1 MKSCVHGQIATQM
14 RQKSLIHRFPQYQD
28 RFRSDLVADLYRN
41 ENSAII
47 GHFLALGMV
56 IGFKHDSLPLVPA
69 IIWAIA
75 VASSVVFRALCFRRF
90 RKRSHYDASDLH
102 RHTIAISA
110 CAMAWSLGF
119 LAILPTLN
127 GDDRAFFMMVF
138 AGITSSAV
146 VTLSA
151 RLKSYAMFSSLVLG
165 PPVVG
170 MFFAPQPD
178 YAMATMAAI
187 FFLFCGI
194 GVKKANLV
202 HHSAMIR
209 RYQNSD
215 IMKDLGAAKKDLQVA
230 VKKAESANQAKQEF
244 LANVS
249 HEIRT
254 PMNGILG
261 MTDLVLESELTEDQQ
276 TCLQTARRCGLS
288 LLHLIDELLDFSK
301 IEAGKMDMEM
311 VPFDLNAVLADTV
324 EVHRLSGRAKAE
336 ILLDVDK
343 AIPEQLLGDPN
354 RMRQVVNNLL
364 GNAVKFTPKGY
375 IRVSARVLP
384 SDDGKHQ
391 LQLSV
396 ADEGVGI
403 PEDRL
408 ESIFES
414 FTQADGSTTRNYGG
428 TGLGLTITR
437 SLIELMGGNMS
448 VESEVGVGSTFHA
461 TVPLK
466 DATRKSLASP
476 CAVLAVGK
484 DAESLAKILPLAGAE
499 ACAAE
504 LDGELW
510 NVARDCYRDVHA
522 HRFLFL
528 DRASFEQ
535 NTELLTAFLRHFR
548 CTAVFTDCAPA
559 EETPA
564 PYAIL
569 DGDLDSSFLEKL
581 IDRCQAEKEQAEAVP
596 EEKEVGSLRILVA
609 EDHPTNAL
617 IVRRM
622 LEGMGHDVTHA
633 PDGKQAVQAFQK
645 GGADLIL
652 MDLQM
657 PVMGG
662 HDACRAIR
670 ALPDGK
676 EIPILALTAHATSE
690 ERERSRESGMDD
702 HLTKPFTRDQ
712 LTEALKAW
720 GSRTHSSSTE
730 A

>member
-1 MKSCVHGQIATQM
+1 M
-14 RQKSLIHRFPQYQD
+14 RQKSLIDRFPQYQD

-41 ENSAII
+41 EKSAIV
-47 GHFLALGMV
+47 GHLLALGMV
-56 IGFKHDSLPLVPA
+56 IGFKHDSLPGMQA
-69 IIWAIA
+69 AIWAAA
-75 VASSVVFRALCFRRF
+75 VTASVIFRALCFRRF
-90 RKRSHYDASDLH
+90 RKRTSYDASDLH

-119 LAILPTLN
+119 LSVLPTLN
-127 GDDRAFFMMVF
+127 AGDSAFFMMVF

-146 VTLSA
+146 ITLSG

-165 PPVVG
+165 PPVIG

-178 YAMATMAAI
+178 YGIATMAAV
-187 FFLFCGI
+187 FFLFCGV

-202 HHSAMIR
+202 HHSALIR

-230 VKKAESANQAKQEF
+230 VTKAESANQAKQEF

-311 VPFDLNAVLADTV
+311 VPYELDAVMKDTV

-336 ILLDVDK
+336 ILLDIDK

-354 RMRQVVNNLL
+354 RIRQVVNNLL

-384 SDDGKHQ
+384 DDEGRHQ
-391 LQLSV
+391 LQISV

-461 TVPLK
+461 TIPLN
-466 DATRKSLASP
+466 DATRKSLAAP
-476 CAVLAVGK
+476 CAALVLGENAAALVQ
-484 DAESLAKILPLAGAE
+484 ALPLAGAN
-499 ACAAE
+499 ALAAE
-504 LDGELW
+504 IDGELW
-510 NVARDCYRDVHA
+510 NVARECYRDVNA

-535 NTELLTAFLRHFR
+535 HTELISAFLRHFR
-548 CTAVFTDCAPA
+548 CTAVFTDAVPD
-559 EETPA
+559 EGTPA

-569 DGDLDSSFLEKL
+569 DGDLDSAFLDNL
-581 IDRCQAEKEQAEAVP
+581 ISRCKEEEELEMEP
-596 EEKEVGSLRILVA
+596 EPKEVGPLRILVA

-622 LEGMGHDVTHA
+622 LEGMGHHVTHS
-633 PDGKQAVQAFQK
+633 PDGKQAVQAFQE

-690 ERERSRESGMDD
+690 ERERSREAGMDD

-712 LTEALKAW
+712 LTEALQVW
-720 GSRTHSSSTE
+720 GSRTHTSSE